1 MKVGYLGLGRM
12 GAGISRR
19 LVDAGFDV
27 VVYDVVAERSVELVK
42 AGASAAPSVAEACRG
57 RQVVISMLPDDAV
70 LNAVALGEGGVRD
83 SLPVGAIHIAM
94 GTHGVAAIRAL
105 AAAHAA
111 AGQRLVAAP
120 VLGRPDLA
128 ATGQLGIVSGGDAE
142 SVAACQPLFEVIGR
156 RSFNAG
162 ATPDSAVVVKLL
174 NNFLLGCAIEAMG
187 EAFSMA
193 RKYEVA
199 LDVFYEVLTDG
210 LFASPAYKVYGR
222 LIADQAY
229 DKVGFATH
237 LGLKDINL
245 VLAASEAAQVP
256 LPSASQLRDRLLAA
270 VAQGDGDKDWSV
282 VAREQARASGLE

>member
-27 VVYDVVAERSVELVK
+27 VVYDVVAERTVELVK
-42 AGASAAPSVAEACRG
+42 AGASAAKSVAEACRG

-70 LNAVALGEGGVRD
+70 LNAVALGEGGIRD
-83 SLPVGAIHIAM
+83 SLPAGAIHVAM

-111 AGQRLVAAP
+111 AAQRLVAAP

-128 ATGQLGIVSGGDAE
+128 ATGQLGIVSGGDAD
-142 SVAACQPLFEVIGR
+142 SVAACQPLFAVIGR

-174 NNFLLGCAIEAMG
+174 NNFLLGCAIETMG

-199 LDVFYEVLTDG
+199 LEVFYEVLTDG

-245 VLAASEAAQVP
+245 VLAAGEAAQVP
-256 LPSASQLRDRLLAA
+256 LPSASQLRDRLLSA

-282 VAREQARASGLE
+282 VAREQARASGLK